1 MAGGLIGEPG
11 LRPLGRGTKG
21 DFHTPALSLIQTPT
35 LGIWIQAARPKTL
48 PAAISPVLLGTAFAI
63 ADDAF
68 HALAFVCA
76 MLGAALIQIGTN
88 FANDYQDFARGADTE
103 ARKGPLRV
111 TQAGLVTAEAIK
123 RATVIAFS
131 LAFIAGIYLIVRGG
145 WPILAIGLLSIA
157 SGVAYTAGRYALAYT
172 GLADLF
178 VLVFFGPVA
187 VGGTYFV
194 QALALPPEVIIA
206 GFGPGLLATA
216 ILLAN
221 NVRDI
226 NEDRKAK
233 KRTLVVR
240 FGRGFGVG
248 FYATCILGASS
259 IPLILVLWTSG
270 RSWALIAT
278 AVALGLGMPL
288 AATLKNTDDPM
299 VLNPLLGRTAQLL
312 LVYCVVFGV
321 GWML

>member
-1 MAGGLIGEPG
+1 MAGGLTKEQIARECE
-11 LRPLGRGTKG
+11 RGQTVVAAG
-21 DFHTPALSLIQTPT
+21 TLSV
-35 LGIWIQAARPKTL
+35 WVQAARPKTL
-48 PAAISPVLLGTAFAI
+48 PAAISPVLLGTAFAF
-63 ADDAF
+63 ADGAF
-68 HALAFVCA
+68 HALAFACA
-76 MLGAALIQIGTN
+76 ILGSVLIQIGTN
-88 FANDYQDFARGADTE
+88 FANDYQDSARGADTE
-103 ARKGPLRV
+103 ARKGPTRV
-111 TQAGLVTAEAIK
+111 TQAGLVSAEAMK
-123 RATVIAFS
+123 WATVIAFS
-131 LAFIAGIYLIVRGG
+131 LAFIVGIYLIVRGG
-145 WPILAIGLLSIA
+145 WPILVVGLLSIG

-194 QALALPPEVIIA
+194 QALALPPGVIAA

-226 NEDRKAK
+226 NEDRTAK

-248 FYATCILGASS
+248 FYATCILGASF
-259 IPLILVLWTSG
+259 IPLILVLWVSG
-270 RSWALIAT
+270 RSWALLAT

-288 AATLKNTDDPM
+288 ASTLRGTDDPM
-299 VLNPLLGRTAQLL
+299 ILNPLLGKSAQLL
-312 LVYCVVFGV
+312 LIYCIVFGA
-321 GWML
+321 GWMLG

>member
-1 MAGGLIGEPG
+1 MGEPRVRS
-11 LRPLGRGTKG
+11 LDHSVKG
-21 DFHTPALSLIQTPT
+21 DSHIAAPPNAQTPA
-35 LGIWIQAARPKTL
+35 LGIWIRAARPKTL
-48 PAAISPVLLGTAFAI
+48 PAAISPVLLGAAFAV

-76 MLGAALIQIGTN
+76 MLGAVLIQIGTN
-88 FANDYQDFARGADTE
+88 FANDYQDFARGADTK

-111 TQAGLVTAEAIK
+111 TQAGLVSAEAVK
-123 RATVIAFS
+123 KAAVIAFS

-145 WPILAIGLLSIA
+145 WPILVVGLLSIA
-157 SGVAYTAGRYALAYT
+157 AGVAYTAGRYALAYT

-194 QALALPPEVIIA
+194 QALALPPEVIVA

-226 NEDRKAK
+226 NEDRNAN

-248 FYATCILGASS
+248 FYAVCIVGAAMV
-259 IPLILVLWTSG
+259 PLVLVLWVSG
-270 RSWALIAT
+270 HSWALLAT

-288 AATLKNTDDPM
+288 AATLRGTDDPM
-299 VLNPLLGRTAQLL
+299 VLNPLLGKTAQLL
-312 LVYCVVFGV
+312 LVYCIVFGV
-321 GWML
+321 GWMLG

>member
-1 MAGGLIGEPG
+1 MAGGLNGE
-11 LRPLGRGTKG
+11 RVA
-21 DFHTPALSLIQTPT
+21 TPAALS
-35 LGIWIQAARPKTL
+35 IWIQAARPKTL
-48 PAAISPVLLGTAFAI
+48 PAAVSPVLLGTAFAV
-63 ADDAF
+63 AGDAF

-76 MLGAALIQIGTN
+76 MLGAVLIQIGTN
-88 FANDYQDFARGADTE
+88 FANDYQDFTRGADTE

-111 TQAGLVTAEAIK
+111 TQAGLVSRDAVK
-123 RATVIAFS
+123 RASVIAFS
-131 LAFIAGIYLIVRGG
+131 LAFIAGIYLIFRGG
-145 WPILAIGLLSIA
+145 WPILFVGLVSIA

-194 QALALPPEVIIA
+194 QALALPPEVIVA

-226 NEDRKAK
+226 DEDRAAN

-240 FGRGFGVG
+240 FGRGFGTG
-248 FYATCILGASS
+248 FYAVCIVGAAL
-259 IPLILVLWTSG
+259 IPLVLVLWTSG
-270 RSWALIAT
+270 QGWALMAT

-288 AATLKNTDDPM
+288 AATLKKTDDPM
-299 VLNPLLGRTAQLL
+299 VLNPLLGKTAQLL
-312 LVYCVVFGV
+312 LVYCVVFGA
-321 GWML
+321 GWILG

>member
-1 MAGGLIGEPG
+1 MAGGLKEERAGAA
-11 LRPLGRGTKG
+11 
-21 DFHTPALSLIQTPT
+21 DSFS
-35 LGIWIQAARPKTL
+35 IWIQAARPKTL

-63 ADDAF
+63 ANNAF

-76 MLGAALIQIGTN
+76 MLGAMLIQIGTN
-88 FANDYQDFARGADTE
+88 FANDYQDFSRGADTK

-111 TQAGLVTAEAIK
+111 TQARLVSTEAMK

-145 WPILAIGLLSIA
+145 WPILVVGLLSIA

-172 GLADLF
+172 GMADLF

-194 QALALPPEVIIA
+194 QALALPPEVIVA

-226 NEDRKAK
+226 NEDRAAN

-240 FGRGFGVG
+240 LGRGFGVG
-248 FYATCILGASS
+248 FYAMCILGASL
-259 IPLILVLWTSG
+259 IPLTLILWVSG
-270 RSWALIAT
+270 RSWALLAT

-288 AATLKNTDDPM
+288 ASTLQGTDDPM
-299 VLNPLLGRTAQLL
+299 VLNPLLGKTAQLL
-312 LVYCVVFGV
+312 LIYCLAFAA
-321 GWML
+321 GWMLE